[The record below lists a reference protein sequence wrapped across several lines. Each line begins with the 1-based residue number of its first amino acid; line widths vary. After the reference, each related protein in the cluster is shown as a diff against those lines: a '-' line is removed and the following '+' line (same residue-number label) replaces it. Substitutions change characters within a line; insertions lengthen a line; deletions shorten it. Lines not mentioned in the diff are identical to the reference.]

1 MEKDTNEY
9 NSGIDRRSF
18 LSLTAL
24 AGIAFTMP
32 QSTFGTTNMV
42 EPELNDTNF
51 STQKRKLGTLEVS
64 AIALGCMEAVGV
76 YGPKPDRNQMINLI
90 RKAYE
95 KGVTYFDTAQAYGMG
110 ADEEILGEAVK
121 PFRDKVVIA
130 SKWGFNMESD
140 DPNRGPVNS
149 DPKHIRKIVELSLK
163 RLNTDVI
170 DLMYQHRV
178 DPKVPIEDV
187 AGTIKDLIQ
196 EGKIKHFGM
205 CEASAETIR
214 KAHTVQAV
222 SAVQSEYS
230 ILWRG
235 PETLFSTL
243 EELNIGLVPWCPLAA
258 GFLTG
263 TINENTVIPVND
275 ARVTVPR
282 LFPDNRKE
290 NMQYVHFVIDWAKR
304 KNCTPAQ
311 FALAWILAQKPW
323 IVPIP
328 GTTKMAHLEENIG
341 AANIVFTIAEMHEIN
356 QDLAKMTVKGDRLR
370 PEAMK
375 LVGL

>member
-1 MEKDTNEY
+1 MHNNNDNNY
-9 NSGIDRRSF
+9 NRRDF
-18 LSLTAL
+18 LTLTAL
-24 AGIAFTMP
+24 AGMGLAFTPM
-32 QSTFGTTNMV
+32 SCITANKAVAGTIDNQ
-42 EPELNDTNF
+42 PLNNF
-51 STQKRKLGTLEVS
+51 KRKLGTLEVS

-76 YGPKPDRNQMINLI
+76 YGPKPDRKQMVDLF
-90 RKAYE
+90 RTAYE
-95 KGVTYFDTAQAYGMG
+95 NGVTYFDTAQAYGMG
-110 ADEEILGEAVK
+110 VSEEIVGEAIA
-121 PFRDKVVIA
+121 PFRDKVVVA
-130 SKWGFNMESD
+130 SKWGFNMESNE
-140 DPNRGPVNS
+140 PNRGAVNS

-205 CEASAETIR
+205 CEANANTIR
-214 KAHTVQAV
+214 KAHAVQPITAI
-222 SAVQSEYS
+222 QSEYS

-235 PETLFSTL
+235 VENGIFSTL
-243 EELNIGLVPWCPLAA
+243 EELNIGLVPWCPLGA

-263 TINENTVIPVND
+263 TINENTQFSAGDN
-275 ARVTVPR
+275 RLTVPR
-282 LFPDNRKE
+282 LHPENIKE
-290 NMQYVHFVIDWAKR
+290 NMKFVHFAQDWANR
-304 KNCTPAQ
+304 KNITPAQ
-311 FALAWILAQKPW
+311 FSLAWILAQKPW

-328 GTTKMAHLEENIG
+328 GTTKLAHLKENIA
-341 AANIVFTIAEMHEIN
+341 AANVTFTTTEILEIN
-356 QDLAKMTVKGDRLR
+356 ATLAKMTVKGNRLR